1 LTLRGGAEMTVEP
14 LVATN
19 KVVKTAGLLGGDSA
33 LEEPAVLGG
42 DDVEGKIC
50 TWDHSVCKPGSEYY
64 CYDPCWELGQCGYA
78 SCLDWDCT
86 CDKLKAKDKACS
98 HDYECASNMICYV
111 GTCFVLEATGAPCA
125 VDAMCASGKCDTF
138 ASGRGDCT

>member
-78 SCLDWDCT
+78 SCLDWDCYRPER
-86 CDKLKAKDKACS
+86 KS
-98 HDYECASNMICYV
+98 SGSRRRRGYN
-111 GTCFVLEATGAPCA
+111 
-125 VDAMCASGKCDTF
+125 VDHPWARHTT
-138 ASGRGDCT
+138 RIGD

>member
-64 CYDPCWELGQCGYA
+64 CQCSRAAISHPTPRSQRTKPSRFVSHAPHRLRPLLG
-78 SCLDWDCT
+78 T
-86 CDKLKAKDKACS
+86 RTVR
-98 HDYECASNMICYV
+98 IRV
-111 GTCFVLEATGAPCA
+111 VP
-125 VDAMCASGKCDTF
+125 
-138 ASGRGDCT
+138 